1 MKKDGNT
8 SAKLQHT
15 RVLVENQKLCNNK
28 YKTDDFALELQFELV
43 LPNLIEPNLIC
54 GASEVKMCR
63 KLITV
68 YAVIIL
74 TQIRRIYTSS
84 LIFQFGSGSC
94 SGDSGGPLVFNDRIA
109 KPPRYVQVGVVQGG
123 AGECGNERFPGLYA
137 RLDNFDVLSFIRK
150 TAFGENMGSPSLP
163 GKKILGG

>member
-1 MKKDGNT
+1 MSKI
-8 SAKLQHT
+8 
-15 RVLVENQKLCNNK
+15 
-28 YKTDDFALELQFELV
+28 F
-43 LPNLIEPNLIC
+43 
-54 GASEVKMCR
+54 
-63 KLITV
+63 
-68 YAVIIL
+68 
-74 TQIRRIYTSS
+74 YTIF
-84 LIFQFGSGSC
+84 LFFQFGSGSC

-109 KPPRYVQVGVVQGG
+109 KPPRYVQVGVVQGS